1 MPKYRARFAMDIIF
15 DAEDLDDA
23 KEKFESISLDTAEFV
38 ELEDIS
44 RYD

>member
-15 DAEDLDDA
+15 DADNLDDA
-23 KEKFESISLDTAEFV
+23 KEKFESIVLDDAEFV